1 MKCFYNMRKFRYYNT
16 NICMNLADIRIN
28 GTVEIN
34 NIQLKRDAKGNKK
47 KIYIFKL
54 FIIISKHIYLIYIM

>member
-47 KIYIFKL
+47 KNIYI
-54 FIIISKHIYLIYIM
+54 

>member
-47 KIYIFKL
+47 KY
-54 FIIISKHIYLIYIM
+54 IYLNYLLLFLNIFI